1 MVLFKEIP
9 QGLKPYFKPYKKL
22 FNKPD
27 YEHFQT
33 LVTGLIVND
42 NKTLQEINDS
52 LSDKDQSSLN
62 RFVNSDW
69 NSDAVNEVRLQQAR
83 QKLLRD
89 EKGTLV
95 IDDTLLHKT
104 GKKMEKANYHR
115 SGVTKKLEWGHC
127 MVNSVLASNTNTP
140 LYPVTEDI
148 YVRKEDCDDIPFRTK
163 RSIALS
169 QVNYARTHSI
179 SFDTVV
185 VDAGFQDSELYKEFT
200 SLGFDVLMG
209 IRVSTKI
216 SVKRKKRVSIGTY
229 LGMLT
234 DDDFKAVIR
243 NGKAYFIHTKEV
255 SVRQVGKV
263 KLVISYK
270 QGDEENIKIYM
281 SSLLEKTEEE
291 LAGILIK
298 RWDVECWHRDAK
310 QHLGLES
317 YQLRKYRGVRNVV
330 TAVLVAYTLLVLNQ
344 KRGILVR
351 MNTFFGRGLETI
363 GELCRF
369 MRQAALKGWR
379 YMRCLFKK
387 PEEFRNL
394 LNKQIL
400 VKNAKV

>member
-1 MVLFKEIP
+1 MLFKEIP

-22 FNKPD
+22 FNNAGYK
-27 YEHFQT
+27 HFQT

-42 NKTLQEINDS
+42 NKTLQEINDAIS
-52 LSDKDQSSLN
+52 EKDQSSLN

-69 NSDAVNEVRLQQAR
+69 NRDAVNNVRLQQAR
-83 QKLLRD
+83 QKILRD
-89 EKGTLV
+89 EKGILV

-115 SGVTKKLEWGHC
+115 SGVTKKIEWGHC
-127 MVNSVLASNTNTP
+127 MINSVLASNTSTP
-140 LYPVTEDI
+140 LYPVTEDM

-169 QVNYARTHSI
+169 QVDYARTHSI
-179 SFDTVV
+179 SFDIVV
-185 VDAGFQDSELYKEFT
+185 VDAGFQDSDLYKEIT
-200 SLGFDVLMG
+200 SLSLDVLMG

-216 SVKRKKRVSIGTY
+216 SINRKKRVGVGTY
-229 LGMLT
+229 LGKLT

-243 NGKAYFIHTKEV
+243 NGKAYFIHAKEV

-291 LAGILIK
+291 LVGILIK

-330 TAVLVAYTLLVLNQ
+330 TAVLVAYTLLVLSQ
-344 KRGILVR
+344 KRGILAR
-351 MNTFFGRGLETI
+351 MNTFFGRGLDTI

-369 MRQAALKGWR
+369 MQQAALKGWR
-379 YMRCLFKK
+379 YMRGLFKK

-394 LNKQIL
+394 LNKQVL